1 MSTRIVRSRRSGFT
15 LIELLVV
22 ISIIALLI
30 SILLPSL
37 GKARAQASKTQA
49 LAQIKGIQT
58 SAHTYVA
65 DNSGWFPTNNPV
77 GMPDNPSQLPTA
89 GTNIYGLSVATYGN
103 ASTQPRDLQGLG
115 ALVDGPGESA
125 IPETHM
131 RFGSYLPLS
140 FLFSPE
146 LYAFRRKHTNGTDGL
161 QWFGHHNEPAGFT
174 PDPGGIWAPPSY
186 GGFFYMGSSYVY
198 RHAFYADM
206 TGVLGNNSQA
216 VTYSG
221 IVNGPHSAGLVGGV
235 RVGTPMERNLKE
247 DAPGLTDRAMIAET
261 GGRHPLVGGGNY
273 TLRDGSGHF
282 FKNSY
287 YNAGYY
293 NKANSASE
301 PLYLTCSGISVDTH
315 HGIYPNLLMSAID
328 LSRDGG
334 TPPGSE

>member
-37 GKARAQASKTQA
+37 GKARAQAQKTQA

-65 DNSGWFPTNNPV
+65 DNSGWFPYNNPV
-77 GMPDNPSQLPTA
+77 PRPDNTSQFASA
-89 GTNIYGLSVATYGN
+89 GSNIYGAIRNGSPWNTV
-103 ASTQPRDLQGLG
+103 PRDILGLG

-161 QWFGHHNEPAGFT
+161 QWFGHRIEPAGFT
-174 PDPGGIWAPPSY
+174 PDPGGIWAPASY
-186 GGFFYMGSSYVY
+186 GGFYYMGSSYVY

-206 TGVLGNNSQA
+206 TGVLGNNQHNI
-216 VTYSG
+216 TYKNF
-221 IVNGPHSAGLVGGV
+221 VNGPHVANLNGGAS
-235 RVGTPMERNLKE
+235 TNRNLKE

-261 GGRHPLVGGGNY
+261 GGRHPQVGGGNY

-287 YNAGYY
+287 YTLNYY
-293 NKANSASE
+293 NTGAGGT
-301 PLYLTCSGISVDTH
+301 PLSGTCSGISVDTH